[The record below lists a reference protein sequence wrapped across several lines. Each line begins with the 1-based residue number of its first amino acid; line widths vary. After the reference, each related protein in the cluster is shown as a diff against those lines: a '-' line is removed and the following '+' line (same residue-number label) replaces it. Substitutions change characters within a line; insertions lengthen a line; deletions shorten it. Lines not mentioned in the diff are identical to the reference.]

1 MWHFASASDMKHC
14 TLKENCRKLPP
25 PYVLGFCSLI
35 LLLVL
40 SSRSVYAEWVAVEKD
55 YLAPGRQTVYIDPDS
70 IHSEGNLVTLWQ
82 LIDFKWMQGSAR
94 GPARFMS
101 TKTHKQFDCDGKRV
115 RLLAFTEFSH
125 SMGTGISVDGH
136 IDSGHWMPIEPD
148 SVNHALWEAA
158 CGNMGNPVG
167 SLFDRAPLDLMLSE
181 SRSGL
186 VR

>member
-1 MWHFASASDMKHC
+1 MRHFASVSHMKHC
-14 TLKENCRKLPP
+14 VLKENCHKLPP
-25 PYVLGFCSLI
+25 AYLLGLWSLI
-35 LLLVL
+35 SLLVL
-40 SSRSVYAEWVAVEKD
+40 VSGSVYAEWVAVEKD

-82 LIDFKWMQGSAR
+82 LIDFKWMQVSAR

-148 SVNHALWEAA
+148 SMNYALWEVA
-158 CGNMGNPVG
+158 CGNRGNAVG
-167 SLFDRAPLDLMLSE
+167 SLYDRASQLGGS
-181 SRSGL
+181 SGL
-186 VR
+186 VH

>member
-1 MWHFASASDMKHC
+1 MRHFASVSHMKHC
-14 TLKENCRKLPP
+14 ILKENCHKLPLA
-25 PYVLGFCSLI
+25 YLLGLWSLI
-35 LLLVL
+35 SLLVL
-40 SSRSVYAEWVAVEKD
+40 VSESVYAEWVAVEKD

-148 SVNHALWEAA
+148 SMNYALWEVA
-158 CGNMGNPVG
+158 CGNRGNAVG
-167 SLFDRAPLDLMLSE
+167 SLYDRASQCGG
-181 SRSGL
+181 SSGL
-186 VR
+186 VH